1 MVPWRGRARRG
12 TRFGRPRNRPPRPTL
27 GGFPRELIITLCAAL
42 SAGTVFGVVAG
53 AAKYRLHRKR
63 SYSDK
68 QVAAYQ
74 RLWKKGSI
82 LLRFATGTVLALGLI
97 WCTGFLVVGALYPDQ
112 TDYAN
117 NMAELIVCV
126 LTVVSIIFAFYEF
139 VRRK

>member
-1 MVPWRGRARRG
+1 M
-12 TRFGRPRNRPPRPTL
+12 
-27 GGFPRELIITLCAAL
+27 ELIITLCAAL
-42 SAGTVFGVVAG
+42 SAGTVLGVVAG

-74 RLWKKGSI
+74 RLWKKGSV

>member
-1 MVPWRGRARRG
+1 M
-12 TRFGRPRNRPPRPTL
+12 
-27 GGFPRELIITLCAAL
+27 ELIVTLCAAL

-53 AAKYRLHRKR
+53 GVKYRLHRKR
-63 SYSDK
+63 SYSEK
-68 QVAAYQ
+68 EVAAYKH
-74 RLWKKGSI
+74 LWRKGST
-82 LLRFATGTVLALGLI
+82 LMRFATGTVLALGLI

>member
-1 MVPWRGRARRG
+1 M
-12 TRFGRPRNRPPRPTL
+12 
-27 GGFPRELIITLCAAL
+27 ELIVTLCAAL

-53 AAKYRLHRKR
+53 GVKYRLHRKR
-63 SYSDK
+63 SYSEK

-74 RLWKKGSI
+74 HLWRKGST
-82 LLRFATGTVLALGLI
+82 LMRFATGTVLALGLI

-126 LTVVSIIFAFYEF
+126 LTVVSIIFAFFEF
-139 VRRK
+139 VRRKQPRAPRG

>member
-1 MVPWRGRARRG
+1 MFTICEISNSLTGKFLV
-12 TRFGRPRNRPPRPTL
+12 N
-27 GGFPRELIITLCAAL
+27 
-42 SAGTVFGVVAG
+42 
-53 AAKYRLHRKR
+53 
-63 SYSDK
+63 
-68 QVAAYQ
+68 
-74 RLWKKGSI
+74 I

>member
-1 MVPWRGRARRG
+1 M
-12 TRFGRPRNRPPRPTL
+12 
-27 GGFPRELIITLCAAL
+27 ELIVTLCAAL

-53 AAKYRLHRKR
+53 GVKYRLHRKR
-63 SYSDK
+63 SYSEK
-68 QVAAYQ
+68 EVAAYQ
-74 RLWKKGSI
+74 HLWRKGST
-82 LLRFATGTVLALGLI
+82 LMRFATGTVLALGPI

>member
-1 MVPWRGRARRG
+1 M
-12 TRFGRPRNRPPRPTL
+12 
-27 GGFPRELIITLCAAL
+27 ELIITLCAAL

-82 LLRFATGTVLALGLI
+82 LLRFATGTVLAM
-97 WCTGFLVVGALYPDQ
+97 VPRSRPPRAGA
-112 TDYAN
+112 
-117 NMAELIVCV
+117 CSGRGV
-126 LTVVSIIFAFYEF
+126 LTPPIRP
-139 VRRK
+139 RRRPGL

>member
-1 MVPWRGRARRG
+1 M
-12 TRFGRPRNRPPRPTL
+12 
-27 GGFPRELIITLCAAL
+27 ELIITLCAAL

-82 LLRFATGTVLALGLI
+82 LLRFTTGTVLALGLI

-112 TDYAN
+112 TDFAN

>member
-1 MVPWRGRARRG
+1 ME
-12 TRFGRPRNRPPRPTL
+12 F
-27 GGFPRELIITLCAAL
+27 IIALCAAL
-42 SAGTVFGVVAG
+42 SAGTVFGVIAG
-53 AAKYRLHRKR
+53 GMKYLLNRKK

-74 RLWKKGSI
+74 RFWKKGST
-82 LLRFATGTVLALGLI
+82 LMRFATGTVLALGLI
-97 WCTGFLVVGALYPDQ
+97 WCLGFLIIGALYPDQ

-117 NMAELIVCV
+117 NMSELIVCA

>member
-1 MVPWRGRARRG
+1 M
-12 TRFGRPRNRPPRPTL
+12 
-27 GGFPRELIITLCAAL
+27 ELIITLCAAL

-126 LTVVSIIFAFYEF
+126 LTVVSSEKPPRADSARGGFSLLARSGS
-139 VRRK
+139 RRAAGT

>member
-1 MVPWRGRARRG
+1 M
-12 TRFGRPRNRPPRPTL
+12 
-27 GGFPRELIITLCAAL
+27 ELIITLCAAL

-53 AAKYRLHRKR
+53 GLKYYLNRTRR
-63 SYSDK
+63 YSEEK
-68 QVAAYQ
+68 VAAYR
-74 RLWKKGSI
+74 RLWKKGSV
-82 LLRFATGTVLALGLI
+82 LMRFATGTVLALGLI

>member
-1 MVPWRGRARRG
+1 M
-12 TRFGRPRNRPPRPTL
+12 
-27 GGFPRELIITLCAAL
+27 ELIITLCAAL

-63 SYSDK
+63 SCPTSRWPPTS
-68 QVAAYQ
+68 ACGRRAP
-74 RLWKKGSI
+74 S
-82 LLRFATGTVLALGLI
+82 FAVRHGHRPRPGLI

-112 TDYAN
+112 TDCAN
-117 NMAELIVCV
+117 NMAELIVRV